1 MASFKLALY
10 KSTAYRVWCRTRGS
24 RTGVWQRI
32 FEALAQDADNE
43 SCMID
48 SKIVRAH
55 QHNAGAKKE
64 P

>member
-1 MASFKLALY
+1 MHLRHLH
-10 KSTAYRVWCRTRGS
+10 WI

-48 SKIVRAH
+48 SKIVRAY
-55 QHNAGAKKE
+55 QHNAGAKKK